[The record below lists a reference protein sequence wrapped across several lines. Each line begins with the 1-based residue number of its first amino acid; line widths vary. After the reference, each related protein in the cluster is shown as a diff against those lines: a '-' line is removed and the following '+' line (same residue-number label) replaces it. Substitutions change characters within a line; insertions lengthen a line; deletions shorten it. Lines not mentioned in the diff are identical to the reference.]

1 MPRVSF
7 IRPELSAIMG
17 RYNKIR
23 DCLIGSEAVKHK
35 ADLYLPVPRPTDKT
49 KENLARYK
57 SYKDRAVF
65 YNVTARTLGG
75 LVGQVMSRSPVSEI
89 PDILDMVEEDATGD
103 GVNLEQMAE
112 KTLAFSLSYGRS
124 GLLVDFPN
132 TGGNVTVAD
141 LQSGRVRPVLAQ
153 YDPFTVINWRY
164 MTDGSVT
171 KLSMVNLAETWP
183 FHDDGFEIKT
193 ACQFRVLE
201 INSNGFYT
209 VTIWREFQN
218 PTSWTSDK
226 KIPTSENFRISEGP
240 YLVLGPDGNPL
251 TEILFK
257 FVGVRNNDGSIDN
270 PPLADLAEIN
280 LAHYRNSADY
290 EEACFQ
296 LGQPTYWCAGLD
308 EHWVK
313 EVMGGQIQL
322 GALGGILLPSG
333 GNAGLLQPE
342 PNTMCKEAMDT
353 KERQM
358 VALGAKLVEQK
369 TVQRT
374 ATEAMQENASE
385 MSVLSSA
392 AKNVSHAYEWA
403 LTKCAEF
410 LNVKGEKIEYK
421 LNSNFQMMQLTPADR
436 LQLVK
441 EWQAGS
447 ITFDE
452 MRAVLRKAGVATEDN
467 AVARSK
473 ILTEQA
479 AALALAEASLA
490 DNETKTVP

>member
-1 MPRVSF
+1 MPRVAF
-7 IRPELSAIMG
+7 IRPELNAMLE

-23 DCLIGSEAVKHK
+23 DCLIGSEAVKKK
-35 ADLYLPVPRPTDKT
+35 ADLYLPKPRPTDT
-49 KENLARYK
+49 SKENIARYK

-75 LVGQVMSRSPVSEI
+75 LVGQVFSRSPVSEI
-89 PDILDMVEEDATGD
+89 PDILDNVEDDATGD

-112 KTLAFSLSYGRS
+112 KTLAYSLSYGRS
-124 GLLVDFPN
+124 GLMVDFPN
-132 TGGNVTVAD
+132 TGGNVTAD
-141 LQSGRVRPVLAQ
+141 DIQSGRVRPVLAQ
-153 YDPFTVINWRY
+153 YDPFSIINWRY
-164 MTDGSVT
+164 ITDGSVT

-201 INSNGFYT
+201 LNAAGYYT
-209 VTIWREFQN
+209 VTIWREQQD

-226 KIPTSENFRISEGP
+226 KLPNSDNFRISEGP
-240 YLVLGPDGNPL
+240 YLVLGPDGKPF

-257 FVGVRNNDGSIDN
+257 FVGVRNNDGTIDN
-270 PPLADLAEIN
+270 PPLADLAELN
-280 LAHYRNSADY
+280 LSHYRNSADY
-290 EEACFQ
+290 EEACYQ
-296 LGQPTYWCAGLD
+296 LGQPTYWYSGLD

-313 EVMGGQIQL
+313 DIMGGQVQL
-322 GALGGILLPSG
+322 GALGGVLLPVG

-342 PNTMCKEAMDT
+342 PNTMVFEAMGM

-374 ATEAMQENASE
+374 ATEATQENASE

-410 LNVKGEKIEYK
+410 LNVQGQKIEYK

-441 EWQAGS
+441 EWQAGT

-452 MRAVLRKAGVATEDN
+452 MRAVLRKAGIATEDN
-467 AVARSK
+467 AVAASK
-473 ILTEQA
+473 IAKEQA
-479 AALALAEASLA
+479 AALALAEASIV
-490 DNETKTVP
+490 DNEKQSAV